1 MGKNKKGESGPTA
14 IQTRLGWVLSGPVGQ
29 ESPNVIYTSNLAT
42 MHTLKCATE
51 EGECKNDVL
60 VQELK
65 RFWDLE
71 TLGIQPQCVYMRNF

>member
-1 MGKNKKGESGPTA
+1 
-14 IQTRLGWVLSGPVGQ
+14 
-29 ESPNVIYTSNLAT
+29 

-71 TLGIQPQCVYMRNF
+71 TLGIQPQCVYEEFLKALNTKITIMSLTCHGNLTMLNFLIIMISAKNVCTVC